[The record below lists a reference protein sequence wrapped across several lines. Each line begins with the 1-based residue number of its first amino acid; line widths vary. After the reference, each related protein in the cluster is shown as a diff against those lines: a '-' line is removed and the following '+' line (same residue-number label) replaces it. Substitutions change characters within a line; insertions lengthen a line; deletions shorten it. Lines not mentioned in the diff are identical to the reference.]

1 MPAID
6 KLINAVRKGHNIS
19 AVRFSHLPD
28 ELHTVMK
35 TRDGKVS
42 LKLGKTLVPAELWL
56 AKQTKRFRNFGPNTK
71 GKLGPNSTTNINS
84 VEIYLVGRGWI
95 PLRSAPVNSPRKP
108 KKLPAKTV
116 APRRRAP
123 AAAPPSPERT
133 TLVALGNTL
142 QQLGAQMLQ
151 ALSARG

>member
-71 GKLGPNSTTNINS
+71 GYLGPNSSTNINN
-84 VEIYLVGRGWI
+84 VEAYLTGRGWI
-95 PLRSAPVNSPRKP
+95 PLRNIPSTSPRK
-108 KKLPAKTV
+108 KTLPTKTK
-116 APRRRAP
+116 APTRRR
-123 AAAPPSPERT
+123 AAAPPSPERATLLSLGT
-133 TLVALGNTL
+133 TLQN
-142 QQLGAQMLQ
+142 LGAQVVQ
-151 ALSARG
+151 ALRCS